1 MPDNIASV
9 VIAALLIGLWAVAM
23 LRVLIKAV
31 KNKRAPVKTAAAV
44 VADKNIVK
52 TFSKY
57 AGNAE
62 HKKYVVIFS
71 VDGRKKSFY
80 VSDFSYAGYR
90 VGEKGTLKYKG
101 DRLIEFK

>member
-1 MPDNIASV
+1 MPDNIASIV
-9 VIAALLIGLWAVAM
+9 MSALLIGLWAVAM
-23 LRVLIKAV
+23 ICILIKTV
-31 KNKRAPVKTAAAV
+31 KNKRAPVKVAAAL
-44 VADKNIVK
+44 VAGKNTVK

-62 HKKYVVIFS
+62 RKKYVVIFS